1 MNYYRIISLETFI
14 GVLLN
19 KEERYV
25 RPCSWADTFE
35 GYLFSK
41 IYDKNARVEV
51 VKSLYYDVCPRNYRA
66 TIDNML
72 KLEHAKWFV
81 YGQCWSR
88 LEDSDALWRIYSY
101 NNHSI
106 QIQTTENNLK
116 YILENTCNTKY
127 LIGDIKYDVDENTNL
142 LYQQVKQLGD
152 IKSTYEPYL
161 HKRKAFEHEYETRVL
176 IDDIRWYQISGIK
189 GQGASW
195 KIDEKMKTLND
206 TERIEEINKRL
217 DEYMDIKQIPG
228 KPEDA
233 LYVDIPDLSKYIC
246 NVRVNPFAEDWYVEL
261 VKKLCDEYGINFGG
275 KSKLYASVNDK

>member
-14 GVLLN
+14 SLLLD
-19 KEERYV
+19 KKERYV
-25 RPCSWADTFE
+25 RPCSWEDTFE

-41 IYDKNARVEV
+41 IYDRNARVEV
-51 VKSLYYDVCPRNYRA
+51 VKSLYDDICPRNYRA
-66 TIDNML
+66 TINNML

-101 NNHSI
+101 NKRSI
-106 QIQTTENNLK
+106 QIQTTENNLQYVLK
-116 YILENTCNTKY
+116 GTCNTKY
-127 LIGDIKYDVDENTNL
+127 LIGDIKYDVDENINL
-142 LYQQVKQLGD
+142 LYQQVSLLGD
-152 IKSTYEPYL
+152 NKNTYEPYL

-189 GQGASW
+189 GQGANW
-195 KIDEKMKTLND
+195 KIDEKMESLND

-217 DEYMDIKQIPG
+217 DEYMDIEQTPG

-246 NVRVNPFAEDWYVEL
+246 KVRVNPFAEDWYVDL

-275 KSKLYASVNDK
+275 KSKLYASVG